1 MVEKRIKGKVLLEL
15 KGQAALPEEEIRSR
29 IVEEVLKDRE
39 AGELSLAE
47 RQGVIRRIFQ
57 SLCRYDVISDLLEDP
72 EVTEIMINGPG
83 SIFTERQGQL
93 VREVRAFESAEGLEN
108 IIQSMVGRMDRI
120 VNRSRPIA
128 DVRLPQ
134 GSRVSVVLPP
144 VAPEGPVVTIRKFR
158 GDFLE
163 MGDLIRLGTLNKAA
177 ADLLAS
183 LVASRWNIFISGGTS
198 SGKTTFLNLLAGFI
212 PKEER
217 IITIEDSAELS
228 IPNIPNLVRLE
239 ARGGNLEGGGAVSLG
254 DLIRAALRMR
264 PDRIIVGEVRGG
276 EAADMLTAMNTGH
289 EGSLSTGHANSAGDM
304 LLRLEAML
312 LSGGVFQS
320 AVARRLIRSA
330 LDLVVHLSR
339 EGGRRLLQ
347 GIWEVEKEGQGLGLR
362 PLMLR
367 DSQGELV
374 PVGSPGRKEGKGWSK
389 A

>member
-1 MVEKRIKGKVLLEL
+1 MEKRIKGKVLLNL
-15 KGQAALPEEEIRSR
+15 KGQGVLPEGEIRCR
-29 IVEEVLKDRE
+29 IVEKVLKDQE

-47 RQGVIRRIFQ
+47 RQGLIRRIFQ
-57 SLCRYDVISDLLEDP
+57 SLCRFDVISDLLEDP

-83 SIFTERQGQL
+83 SIFTERKGCL
-93 VREVRAFESAEGLEN
+93 VREPQSFENADSLEN

-128 DVRLPQ
+128 DVRLSQ
-134 GSRVSVVLPP
+134 GPRVSVVLPP

-158 GDFLE
+158 GDFLD
-163 MGDLIRLGTLNKAA
+163 MGDLIRLGTLNKEA
-177 ADLLAS
+177 ADLLAG

-239 ARGGNLEGGGAVSLG
+239 ARGGNLEGAGAISLG

-264 PDRIIVGEVRGG
+264 PDRIIVGEVRGP

-289 EGSLSTGHANSAGDM
+289 EGSLSTGHANSGADM

-320 AVARRLIRSA
+320 EVARRLIRSA

-347 GIWEVEKEGQGLGLR
+347 GIWEVEKEGGELGLR

-367 DSQGELV
+367 DSHGELV
-374 PVGSPGRKEGKGWSK
+374 RTGTPGRKEGKEWEK

>member
-1 MVEKRIKGKVLLEL
+1 MEKRIKGKVLLNL
-15 KGQAALPEEEIRSR
+15 KGQGVLPEGEIRCR
-29 IVEEVLKDRE
+29 IVEEVLKDQE

-47 RQGVIRRIFQ
+47 RQGLIRRIFQ
-57 SLCRYDVISDLLEDP
+57 SLCRFDVISDLLEDP

-83 SIFTERQGQL
+83 SIFTERKGCL
-93 VREVRAFESAEGLEN
+93 VREPQSFENADSLEN

-128 DVRLPQ
+128 DVRLSQ
-134 GSRVSVVLPP
+134 GPRVSVVLPP

-158 GDFLE
+158 GDFLD
-163 MGDLIRLGTLNKAA
+163 MGDLIRLGTLNKEA
-177 ADLLAS
+177 ADLLAG

-239 ARGGNLEGGGAVSLG
+239 ARGGNLEGAGAISLG

-264 PDRIIVGEVRGG
+264 PDRIIVGEVRGP

-289 EGSLSTGHANSAGDM
+289 EGSLSTGHANSGADM

-320 AVARRLIRSA
+320 EVARRLIRSA

-339 EGGRRLLQ
+339 EGGKRLLQ
-347 GIWEVEKEGQGLGLR
+347 GIWEVEKEGREMGLR

-367 DSQGELV
+367 DSHGELV
-374 PVGSPGRKEGKGWSK
+374 RTGTPGRKEGKEWEK